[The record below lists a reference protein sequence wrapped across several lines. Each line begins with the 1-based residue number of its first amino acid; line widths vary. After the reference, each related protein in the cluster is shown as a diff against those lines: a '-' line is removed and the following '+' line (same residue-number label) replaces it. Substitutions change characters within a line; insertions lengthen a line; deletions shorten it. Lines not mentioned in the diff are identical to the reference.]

1 MTKQEKTGLVHIYC
15 GEGKGKTTAAMGLI
29 ARALGHAYRVLLVQF
44 LKNGKSGEL
53 ATLRQLPGIQI
64 LAGQVTAKFSI
75 AMTDQEKTATRA
87 LHLDYFH
94 TATGL
99 ARQNSI
105 DLLVLDEILGAIES
119 GMMTEDELVD
129 FLDSKP
135 DGLEV
140 VMTGR
145 IASARLMERAD
156 YISQIAC
163 VRHPYQRGILA
174 REGIEY

>member
-1 MTKQEKTGLVHIYC
+1 MTKQAKIGLIHIYC

-29 ARALGHAYRVLLVQF
+29 TRALGHAYRVLLVQF

-53 ATLRQLPGIQI
+53 ASLRQLPGIQI
-64 LAGQVTAKFSI
+64 LAGQVTKFSI
-75 AMTDQEKTATRA
+75 AMTDQEKAATRT

-94 TATGL
+94 TATCL
-99 ARQNSI
+99 VRQNDI

-119 GMMTEDELVD
+119 GMMTEEELVS
-129 FLDSKP
+129 FLDNKP
-135 DGLEV
+135 AGLEV
-140 VMTGR
+140 VLTGR
-145 IASARLMERAD
+145 IASERLMSRAD

>member
-1 MTKQEKTGLVHIYC
+1 MVRQEKLGLIHIYC

-29 ARALGHAYRVLLVQF
+29 ARALGHEYRVLLVQF

-53 ATLRQLPGIQI
+53 VTLRKLPGIQF
-64 LAGQVTAKFSI
+64 LAGQVTGKFSI
-75 AMTDQEKTATRA
+75 AMTDQEKEATRA

-94 TATGL
+94 TAAGL
-99 ARQNSI
+99 VRQNDI

-119 GMMTEDELVD
+119 GMMTENELID

-135 DGLEV
+135 SGLEV

-145 IASARLMERAD
+145 IASERLMDRAD

>member
-1 MTKQEKTGLVHIYC
+1 
-15 GEGKGKTTAAMGLI
+15 
-29 ARALGHAYRVLLVQF
+29 VLLVQF

-53 ATLRQLPGIQI
+53 ATLRQLSGIQI

-75 AMTDQEKTATRA
+75 AMTDQEKAATRA

-99 ARQNSI
+99 ARQNDI

-135 DGLEV
+135 AGLEV